1 MDKYDIILDG
11 VSGADMGLLFPSPL
25 ELSAPEPRVITESV
39 PGRNG
44 DVHIFD
50 GSYKNRTAYL
60 RGCLYQGF
68 VNEAFDVF
76 NEWLFAKPGYLR
88 LETPAEEGKFLMARV
103 VNGSNVLNRA
113 NKVAPVEIKFDC
125 KPQRF
130 LKVGEISRTVYN
142 TDLGTNPFYNIT
154 KYSSKP
160 LIKINY
166 TTRTGAGYIYI
177 DNGND
182 YETVN
187 TVKVD
192 TLKLANYGSSVFY
205 DAEIDVL
212 YNDYR
217 GGTYYDGIISY
228 DRDVI
233 LSPGDNHIVLDGDID
248 SVEITPRWWVL

>member
-11 VSGADMGLLFPSPL
+11 VSGAEMGLLFPSPL
-25 ELSAPEPRVITESV
+25 ELSAPEPRVITKSV
-39 PGRNG
+39 PGRSG

-68 VNEAFDVF
+68 VNSAFDVF

-103 VNGSNVLNRA
+103 ANGSTVLSRA
-113 NKVAPVEIKFDC
+113 NKIAPVEIKFDC

-130 LKVGEISRTVYN
+130 LKTGEISQTVSKS
-142 TDLGTNPFYNIT
+142 DLGAALFHNVT

-160 LIKINY
+160 LMKINY
-166 TTRTGAGYIYI
+166 TVKTGKGYIHI
-177 DNGND
+177 DNGD
-182 YETVN
+182 GYETVN
-187 TVKVD
+187 TVSVS
-192 TLKLANYGSSVFY
+192 TLKLANYGTSVFY
-205 DAEIDVL
+205 DSEIDVV
-212 YNDYR
+212 YNDYN
-217 GGTYYDGIISY
+217 GGTSYDGVISY

-233 LSPGDNHIVLDGDID
+233 LSPGDNRIVLDGDID